1 MQTKHV
7 FKNNFD
13 LLINLRSVTL
23 CFNNNTIVRC
33 GVALEARGD
42 RQQRQVER
50 VVDALKQRT

>member
-33 GVALEARGD
+33 GVALEAR